1 MSQPSQSQQGFTAIE
16 LLITLFV
23 AAAFLATGF
32 GLYSAIIARG
42 GDSRDLAIANNYA
55 YSDLRTLAASTPTC
69 DTNVLPTVTTTTPT
83 ITGLVNPTVTETT
96 SAPHGCPW
104 SGNIMSVQVTVAYG
118 PSNNRQEVNHALYVQ
133 R

>member
-1 MSQPSQSQQGFTAIE
+1 MIVASRQEGFTAVE

-32 GLYSAIIARG
+32 QLYTAIIQRG
-42 GDSRDLAIANNYA
+42 GDARQMAIASNYA
-55 YSDLRTLAASTPTC
+55 YSSLRSLAATTPACSTT
-69 DTNVLPTVTTTTPT
+69 PTVTTTTPT
-83 ITGLVNPTVTETT
+83 IAGLTSPTVTQTT

-104 SGNIMSVQVTVAYG
+104 TNDVMQVQVDVTYG
-118 PSNNRQEVNHALYVQ
+118 PTNNREEVSHALYVQ